1 METIK
6 INDKE
11 YSLNLEKLNEAIDRG
26 ILNSIVKPNHPCS
39 WTEYIKAFDP
49 NKKFYFASRYDQEII
64 ESLDDDDKLVY
75 FDIFSREDE
84 AKAFHALGQ
93 LIQLRDAW
101 IGDWAPDF
109 TNADTIKQ
117 CIEKVGDNIELGV
130 TYTQNKILTFPTYEM
145 AEKFYMTFYELI
157 KTASQFL

>member
-1 METIK
+1 METVK

-11 YSLNLEKLNEAIDRG
+11 YLINLEKLNEALDKG
-26 ILNSIVKPNHPCS
+26 ILKPIVKQDYPCS
-39 WTEYIKAFDP
+39 WTEYIKVFDS
-49 NKKFYFASRYDQEII
+49 NKKIYFASRYDQEII
-64 ESLDDDDKLVY
+64 ENLDDDDKLVY

-101 IGDWAPDF
+101 IDDWTPDF
-109 TNADTIKQ
+109 TNAETMKH
-117 CIEKVGDNIELGV
+117 CIEKVGDSVELGV